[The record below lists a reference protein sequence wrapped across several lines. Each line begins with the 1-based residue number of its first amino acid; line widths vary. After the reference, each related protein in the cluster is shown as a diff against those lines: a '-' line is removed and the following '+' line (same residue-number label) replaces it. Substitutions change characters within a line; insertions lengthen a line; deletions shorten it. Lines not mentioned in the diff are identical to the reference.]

1 MEVGR
6 CLFMRG
12 GAEFA
17 DVILRGAKIGGQLS
31 MNGSKF
37 TGKLNMDK
45 LQVGSSLFMR
55 GGAEFADVIL
65 RSAKIGGQL
74 SMIGSKFTG
83 KLNMESVEVGG
94 HLLMRHGEFTE
105 PVKLIFARIGS
116 GLDLYRAELRD
127 LDLTGTE
134 IKGELR
140 LGSEKRPAP
149 KWSDDARLTLRNTE
163 VSAWQD
169 RKDAWP
175 ENLDLDGFT
184 YQRLGGSGGGGASDM
199 AERSADWFIG
209 WLAKDKSYSPQP
221 YEQLAT
227 VLRNAGHA
235 GKANDV
241 LYGSKERERGLAAEP
256 RWRGVPLE
264 PRWWGLTLLNYSI
277 GYGYGYRYFYSLFW
291 IAGLVGLGFAVL
303 RLTGEHRKHEIPLGW
318 AYSLDML
325 LPVIRLRERHYKDV
339 DLSGSARYYFYFHK
353 LMGYVFASFLIAGL
367 AGLTK

>member
-1 MEVGR
+1 
-6 CLFMRG
+6 
-12 GAEFA
+12 
-17 DVILRGAKIGGQLS
+17 
-31 MNGSKF
+31 
-37 TGKLNMDK
+37 
-45 LQVGSSLFMR
+45 MR

-116 GLDLYRAELRD
+116 GPDLYRAELRD

-163 VSAWQD
+163 VSALQD

-175 ENLDLDGFT
+175 DNLDLDGFT
-184 YQRLGGSGGGGASDM
+184 SQRLGGSGGGGASDM

-209 WLAKDKSYSPQP
+209 WLGKDKSYSPQP
-221 YEQLAT
+221 YKQLAR

-241 LYGSKERERGLAAEP
+241 LYAGKERERRIAWCAEKPVDPCEKKLGAALM
-256 RWRGVPLE
+256 LE
-264 PRWWGLTLLNYSI
+264 SLKWTI
-277 GYGYGYRYFYSLFW
+277 GYGFRYHYALVW
-291 IAGLVGLGFAVL
+291 VIGLVLLGGVVWQEAQEPAERRMPYGLM
-303 RLTGEHRKHEIPLGW
+303 
-318 AYSLDML
+318 YSLDRL
-325 LPVIRLRERHYKDV
+325 LPVIQLRRLHYEEI
-339 DLSGSARYYFYFHK
+339 DLVTWARYYFYVHQI
-353 LMGYVFASFLIAGL
+353 MGYVLVFFLIAGL
-367 AGLTK
+367 SGLTK